1 MGLVKVSRTDFS
13 EASSLSGSLSLYTA
27 NALDRIEPH
36 SYNDRS
42 LILQGIIRCEP
53 KGILMAKK
61 FVRAVFPGSFDP
73 ITNGHLD
80 VIQRGTKLFDE
91 LIIAVGRSPV
101 KNQLF
106 TPEERIEMIAE
117 LITDMPGLSVE
128 SFDGLTVEYAA
139 EIKADV
145 ILRGLRSLT
154 DVQYEFQL
162 AMTNRAVAGIET
174 IFIMTSEQF
183 GFTSSTLIREVA
195 SLGGNL
201 SNLVPKNVYD
211 RIQQRFDRKK

>member
-1 MGLVKVSRTDFS
+1 M
-13 EASSLSGSLSLYTA
+13 
-27 NALDRIEPH
+27 DR
-36 SYNDRS
+36 
-42 LILQGIIRCEP
+42 
-53 KGILMAKK
+53 K
-61 FVRAVFPGSFDP
+61 FVRAIFPGSFDP

-80 VIQRGTKLFDE
+80 VINRGMKLFDE

-106 TPEERIEMIAE
+106 TPEERVEMIAE
-117 LITDMPGLSVE
+117 LITDMPSVLVE
-128 SFDGLTVEYAA
+128 CFDGLTVEYAA
-139 EIKADV
+139 QKKADV

-174 IFIMTSEQF
+174 VFVMTSEQY

-195 SLGGNL
+195 TLGGDL
-201 SNLVPKNVYD
+201 SNLIPENVRD
-211 RIQQRFDRKK
+211 RLQQRLKKVPHKS

>member
-1 MGLVKVSRTDFS
+1 MR
-13 EASSLSGSLSLYTA
+13 
-27 NALDRIEPH
+27 R
-36 SYNDRS
+36 
-42 LILQGIIRCEP
+42 
-53 KGILMAKK
+53 K
-61 FVRAVFPGSFDP
+61 FVRAIFPGSFDP

-80 VIQRGTKLFDE
+80 VISRAIKLFDE
-91 LIIAVGRSPV
+91 LIIAVGRSPI

-106 TPEERIEMIAE
+106 TPEERVEMIE
-117 LITDMPGLSVE
+117 EIIRQRRMKGVCVE

-139 EIKADV
+139 KKKADV

-174 IFIMTSEQF
+174 VFIMTSEKY

-195 SLGGNL
+195 SLGGDL
-201 SNLVPKNVYD
+201 SNLIPKNVQK
-211 RIQQRFDRKK
+211 RLRQRLRKCRC

>member
-1 MGLVKVSRTDFS
+1 MT
-13 EASSLSGSLSLYTA
+13 
-27 NALDRIEPH
+27 
-36 SYNDRS
+36 
-42 LILQGIIRCEP
+42 
-53 KGILMAKK
+53 KK
-61 FVRAVFPGSFDP
+61 YVRAIFPGSFDP

-80 VIQRGTKLFDE
+80 VIERGMKLFDE

-106 TPEERIEMIAE
+106 TPEERVEMIDE
-117 LITDMPGLSVE
+117 LIREKNMTGISVE
-128 SFDGLTVEYAA
+128 SFEGLTVEYAA
-139 EIKADV
+139 DKKADV

-174 IFIMTSEQF
+174 IFIMTSEQY

-195 SLGGNL
+195 SLGGDL
-201 SNLVPKNVYD
+201 SNLIPNNVYE
-211 RIQQRFDRKK
+211 RIKKHLKE

>member
-1 MGLVKVSRTDFS
+1 MSD
-13 EASSLSGSLSLYTA
+13 
-27 NALDRIEPH
+27 
-36 SYNDRS
+36 
-42 LILQGIIRCEP
+42 
-53 KGILMAKK
+53 K

-80 VIQRGTKLFDE
+80 VVRRGVNLFDE
-91 LIIAVGRSPV
+91 LIIAIGKSPI

-106 TPEERIEMIAE
+106 TPEERVQMVAE
-117 LITDMPGLSVE
+117 LIKEMPNVSVE

-139 EIKADV
+139 KKKADV

-154 DVQYEFQL
+154 DFQYEFQL

-174 IFIMTSEQF
+174 VFIMTSEKY

-195 SLGGNL
+195 SLGGDL
-201 SNLVPKNVYD
+201 SNLLPRNV
-211 RIQQRFDRKK
+211 RKRLKKRFVKSGNKV